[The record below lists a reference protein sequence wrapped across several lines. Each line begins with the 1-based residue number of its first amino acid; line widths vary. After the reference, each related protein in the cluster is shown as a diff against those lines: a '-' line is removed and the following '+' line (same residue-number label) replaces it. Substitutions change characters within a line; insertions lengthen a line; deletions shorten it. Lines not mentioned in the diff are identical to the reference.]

1 MILQWL
7 RVEGSS
13 LSPEIEDGDY
23 VLVSKVPLL
32 FSGIR
37 PGDVVVFR
45 HPYHGKMIKI
55 VERLEPDRRAVFVI
69 GTNDDSVDSRTFGP
83 IPRRLVMGKVVWHVA
98 RSHP

>member
-13 LSPEIEDGDY
+13 LSPDFEDGDY
-23 VLVSKVPLL
+23 VLVSQVPLL
-32 FSGIR
+32 FSGIH

-55 VERLEPDRRAVFVI
+55 VERLESASRSVFVI
-69 GTNDDSVDSRTFGP
+69 GLNDGSVDSRTFGP
-83 IPRRLVMGKVVWHVA
+83 IPRSLVMGKVVA
-98 RSHP
+98 RIAKTSR